1 MSEQKRFVDRLD
13 ARPARLAL
21 RPAANRHAMAALSGS
36 PGRGRDASRP
46 MSRVATRG
54 QRPLDAE
61 GFLEPHRDEPA
72 VAPIL
77 PSDRRETGLW
87 DRLRRAEWWDLIAQ
101 QHWLGRRHQ
110 CDELVIGALRVEAGE
125 DLAIEAAILVSAYTG
140 PDRISIARFAPRGH
154 PAGYRIYSKL
164 APGPWFNSVSLR
176 RCAWPWRSP
185 CLRWLGTMVADVT
198 VTLGTFNV
206 DATQLG

>member
-1 MSEQKRFVDRLD
+1 MSEQKRFVDRAASRHDRPVWLS
-13 ARPARLAL
+13 ARPRTDMRWRL
-21 RPAANRHAMAALSGS
+21 
-36 PGRGRDASRP
+36 SR
-46 MSRVATRG
+46 
-54 QRPLDAE
+54 
-61 GFLEPHRDEPA
+61 
-72 VAPIL
+72 
-77 PSDRRETGLW
+77 
-87 DRLRRAEWWDLIAQ
+87 
-101 QHWLGRRHQ
+101 Q

-185 CLRWLGTMVADVT
+185 CLRWLEFT
-198 VTLGTFNV
+198 VSRPRKQ
-206 DATQLG
+206 ATPSGLVILRRCARPWRPPYLRWLKFA